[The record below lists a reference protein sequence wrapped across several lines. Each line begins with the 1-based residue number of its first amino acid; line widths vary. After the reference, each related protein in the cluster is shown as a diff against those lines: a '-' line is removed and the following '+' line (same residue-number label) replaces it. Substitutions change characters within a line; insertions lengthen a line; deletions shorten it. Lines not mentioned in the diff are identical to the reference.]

1 MSYTYSLLPNTT
13 AIQRSDGACIPPD
26 PNNTDYAA
34 YLAWVAA
41 GNTATPVD
49 PAIIAAQAQ
58 AQLAVQAQT
67 LLDKSD
73 VTMLRCFE
81 HGVTPPAVWVIYR
94 ASLRS
99 VIDGSASAI
108 PATPA
113 YPAGT

>member
-1 MSYTYSLLPNTT
+1 MYTYSLTQSTSIL
-13 AIQRSDGACIPPD
+13 RSDGATIPPD
-26 PNNTDYAA
+26 PANTDYAA

-49 PAIIAAQAQ
+49 PVVIAAQAQ
-58 AQLAVQAQT
+58 AQLATQAQA

-81 HGVTPPAVWVIYR
+81 HGVTPPAAWVIYR

-108 PATPA
+108 PATPS